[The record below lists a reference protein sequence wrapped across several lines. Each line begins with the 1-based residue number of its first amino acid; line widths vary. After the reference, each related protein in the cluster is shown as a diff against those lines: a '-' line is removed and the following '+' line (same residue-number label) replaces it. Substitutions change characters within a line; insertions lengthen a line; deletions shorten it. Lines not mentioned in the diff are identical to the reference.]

1 MKHRS
6 IATAV
11 GLALAGA
18 LLGLS
23 NASRAAN
30 LDEVYQRAL
39 SNDPQIRE
47 AEANRMASLEGKPE
61 ALSAL
66 LPQLNANGSYV
77 RDEASSKTP
86 EIFSNPS
93 VGNPN
98 AVATPNFYVNSKT
111 DITNWQLQLRQ
122 TIFRWDQIAALKQ
135 ANVKVAQAEVD
146 FHAAQQDLIL
156 RTAQRY
162 FAVLSAKDA
171 LDAAESSHEAI
182 ARQLDQAEQR
192 YGVGL
197 IAITDVQEARAA
209 ADNAAATVIAAKR
222 SLATA
227 EEELREL
234 TGETFPELTKPGDD
248 MPLVNPEPAN
258 EDQWVRA
265 ALDQNLQLT
274 SARLGAD
281 IASENIAIARAG
293 HFPTLDLV
301 AGKTGSNTTGD
312 QTQALSGGG
321 LPTQVF
327 PLTANANSSDKQ
339 IGLQVTVPIF
349 AGGGTSARVRE
360 AVYRQRAAREH
371 LELTAR
377 ETERATRNAYLGV
390 VSDISHV
397 KALRQALE
405 SAEVALKAT
414 DAGYEVGTRTAVD
427 VLLARQRLFQA
438 QSDYLKSRYDY
449 VVDVLTLEQA
459 AGTLDATRLGVVN
472 GWLSQSVRV
481 R

>member
-1 MKHRS
+1 MKHRT
-6 IATAV
+6 IAAAV
-11 GLALAGA
+11 SLALTGA
-18 LLGLS
+18 LLAGH
-23 NASRAAN
+23 SRAAN

-39 SNDPQIRE
+39 RNDPQIRE
-47 AEANRMASLEGKPE
+47 AEATRMANLEGKPE

-98 AVATPNFYVNSKT
+98 AVATPNFYVNSKS
-111 DITNWQLQLRQ
+111 DIGQWQVQLRQ

-146 FHAAQQDLIL
+146 FRAAQQDLIL

-171 LDAAESSHEAI
+171 LDAAQSSHEAI
-182 ARQLDQAEQR
+182 ARQFEQADQR

-222 SLATA
+222 TLASA
-227 EEELREL
+227 EEDLREL

-301 AGKTGSNTTGD
+301 AGKSGSNTTGD

-339 IGLQVTVPIF
+339 IGLQMTFPIF

-397 KALRQALE
+397 QALRQALE
-405 SAEVALKAT
+405 SAQIALKAT

>member
-1 MKHRS
+1 MKHF
-6 IATAV
+6 AAPV
-11 GLALAGA
+11 ALGLAVLCSPGDA
-18 LLGLS
+18 
-23 NASRAAN
+23 RAAN
-30 LDEVYQRAL
+30 LDEVYQRAVR
-39 SNDPQIRE
+39 NDPQIRE
-47 AEANRMASLEGKPE
+47 AEANKMANLEGKPE

-66 LPQLNANGSYV
+66 LPQLNANGSYI

-98 AVATPNFYVNSKT
+98 AVATPNFYVNSKS
-111 DITNWQLQLRQ
+111 DIGNWQVQLRQ

-135 ANVKVAQAEVD
+135 ANVRVAQAEVD
-146 FHAAQQDLIL
+146 YRAAQQDLML

-162 FAVLSAKDA
+162 FGVLAAKDA

-182 ARQLDQAEQR
+182 ARQLDQADQR

-227 EEELREL
+227 ETQLREL

-248 MPLVNPEPAN
+248 MPLVSPEPAN
-258 EDQWVRA
+258 EEQWVRA

-293 HFPTLDLV
+293 HYPTLDLV
-301 AGKTGSNTTGD
+301 AGKSGSNTTGD
-312 QTQALSGGG
+312 QVQALSGGG
-321 LPTQVF
+321 LPSQVF

-339 IGLQVTVPIF
+339 IGLQMTFPIF
-349 AGGGTSARVRE
+349 SGGGTSARVRE

-377 ETERATRNAYLGV
+377 ETGRAARDAFQGV

-397 KALRQALE
+397 RALRQALE
-405 SAEVALKAT
+405 SADVALKAT

-427 VLLARQRLFQA
+427 VLLARQRLYQA

-459 AGTLDATRLGVVN
+459 AGTLDETRLGRVN
-472 GWLSQSVRV
+472 GWLNESVKV

>member
-1 MKHRS
+1 MKHRRP
-6 IATAV
+6 IAAV
-11 GLALAGA
+11 AAALAAGFCIA
-18 LLGLS
+18 DT
-23 NASRAAN
+23 SRAAN

-39 SNDPQIRE
+39 RNDPQIRE
-47 AEANRMASLEGKPE
+47 AEATRQADLEGKPE
-61 ALSAL
+61 ALANL

-86 EIFSNPS
+86 EIFSNPTIQ
-93 VGNPN
+93 NPT
-98 AVATPNFYVNSKT
+98 AVATPNFYANSKT
-111 DITNWQLQLRQ
+111 DIGQWQVQLRQ
-122 TIFRWDQIAALKQ
+122 TIFRWDQISALKQ

-146 FHAAQQDLIL
+146 YRAAQQDLIL

-162 FAVLSAKDA
+162 FGVLAAKDA
-171 LDAAESSHEAI
+171 LEAAESSHEAI
-182 ARQLDQAEQR
+182 ARQLDQADQR
-192 YGVGL
+192 YSVGL

-222 SLATA
+222 ALATA
-227 EEELREL
+227 EEQLREL
-234 TGETFPELTKPGDD
+234 TGETFPELTKPGED
-248 MPLVNPEPAN
+248 MPLVSPEPAD
-258 EDQWVRA
+258 EDQWVRG

-281 IASENIAIARAG
+281 IAAENIDIARAG
-293 HFPTLDLV
+293 HYPTLDLV
-301 AGKTGSNTTGD
+301 AGRSGSSTTGD
-312 QTQALSGGG
+312 QVQALSGGG
-321 LPTQVF
+321 YPTQVF

-339 IGLQVTVPIF
+339 IGLQMTFPIF
-349 AGGGTSARVRE
+349 AGGGTSAKVRE

-377 ETERATRNAYLGV
+377 ETERATRDAYLGV

-397 KALRQALE
+397 KALHQALE

-427 VLLARQRLFQA
+427 VLLARQRLYQA

-459 AGTLDATRLGVVN
+459 AGTLDATRLNRVN
-472 GWLSQSVRV
+472 GWLNQSVKV

>member
-1 MKHRS
+1 MEHRS
-6 IATAV
+6 TAAAV
-11 GLALAGA
+11 SLVLAGGFLWLPA
-18 LLGLS
+18 
-23 NASRAAN
+23 ARAAN

-39 SNDPQIRE
+39 RNDPQIRE

-86 EIFSNPS
+86 EIFANPS

-111 DITNWQLQLRQ
+111 DIGNWQVQLRQ

-146 FHAAQQDLIL
+146 FRAAQQDLIL

-162 FAVLSAKDA
+162 FAVLAAKDA

-182 ARQLDQAEQR
+182 ARQFDQADQR

-197 IAITDVQEARAA
+197 IAITDVAEARAA

-222 SLATA
+222 TLATA

-234 TGETFPELTKPGDD
+234 TGETFPELTKPGED
-248 MPLVNPEPAN
+248 MPLVNPEPAS
-258 EDQWVRA
+258 EDQWVHA

-281 IASENIAIARAG
+281 IASQNIDIARAG

-301 AGKTGSNTTGD
+301 AGKTGSSTTGD
-312 QTQALSGGG
+312 QIQALEGGG
-321 LPTQVF
+321 LPKPQVS

-339 IGLQVTVPIF
+339 IGLQMTFPIF
-349 AGGGTSARVRE
+349 SGGGTSARVRE

-414 DAGYEVGTRTAVD
+414 NAGYEVGTRTAVE

-438 QSDYLKSRYDY
+438 QSDYLRSRYDY

-459 AGTLDATRLGVVN
+459 AGTLDATQLGRVN
-472 GWLSQSVRV
+472 GWLNESVRV

>member
-1 MKHRS
+1 MKHF
-6 IATAV
+6 AAPV
-11 GLALAGA
+11 ALGLAVLCSPGDA
-18 LLGLS
+18 
-23 NASRAAN
+23 RAAN
-30 LDEVYQRAL
+30 LDEVYQRAVR
-39 SNDPQIRE
+39 NDPQIRE
-47 AEANRMASLEGKPE
+47 AEANKMANLEGKPE

-66 LPQLNANGSYV
+66 LPQLNANGSYI

-98 AVATPNFYVNSKT
+98 AVATPNFYVNSKS
-111 DITNWQLQLRQ
+111 DIGNWQVQLRQ

-135 ANVKVAQAEVD
+135 ANVRVAQAEVD
-146 FHAAQQDLIL
+146 YRAAQQDLML

-162 FAVLSAKDA
+162 FGVLAAKDA

-182 ARQLDQAEQR
+182 ARQLDQADQR

-227 EEELREL
+227 ETQLREL

-248 MPLVNPEPAN
+248 MPLVSPEPAN
-258 EDQWVRA
+258 EEQWVRA

-293 HFPTLDLV
+293 HYPTLDLV
-301 AGKTGSNTTGD
+301 AGKSGSNTTGD
-312 QTQALSGGG
+312 QVQALSGGG
-321 LPTQVF
+321 LPSQVF
-327 PLTANANSSDKQ
+327 PLTANANSSDKR
-339 IGLQVTVPIF
+339 IGLQMTFPIF
-349 AGGGTSARVRE
+349 SGGGTSARVRE

-377 ETERATRNAYLGV
+377 ETERAARDAFQGV

-397 KALRQALE
+397 RALRQALE
-405 SAEVALKAT
+405 SADVALKAT

-427 VLLARQRLFQA
+427 VLLARQRLYQA

-459 AGTLDATRLGVVN
+459 AGTLDETRLGRVN
-472 GWLSQSVRV
+472 GWLNESVKV